1 MKLDNNDKLI
11 QVLLVGNE
19 KDIILSTSKGKCVRF
34 STDDV
39 RVFSG
44 RTSMGV
50 RGIKL
55 QNNDRI
61 ISASVLNSIDIN
73 TDEREEYLKYSSA
86 IRRKEKR
93 KVSIEKNRLNTIQD
107 KEEFLLSVTE
117 NGFGKRS
124 SSYEYRKTRR
134 GGQGILN
141 IETSERNGGVVASFP
156 VDEEE
161 EVMLVTN
168 KGKLIRL
175 PVNGIRIAGRVTQGV
190 TLLNTEKTERVV
202 SVTRVKKNID

>member
-1 MKLDNNDKLI
+1 MHSLE
-11 QVLLVGNE
+11 Q
-19 KDIILSTSKGKCVRF
+19 
-34 STDDV
+34 
-39 RVFSG
+39 
-44 RTSMGV
+44 
-50 RGIKL
+50 
-55 QNNDRI
+55 
-61 ISASVLNSIDIN
+61 
-73 TDEREEYLKYSSA
+73 
-86 IRRKEKR
+86 
-93 KVSIEKNRLNTIQD
+93 
-107 KEEFLLSVTE
+107 FLLSVTE

-156 VDEEE
+156 VLEEE

-190 TLLNTEKTERVV
+190 TLLNTEKSERVV
-202 SVTRVKKNID
+202 SVTKVKMNIEQGTDE

>member
-1 MKLDNNDKLI
+1 
-11 QVLLVGNE
+11 
-19 KDIILSTSKGKCVRF
+19 
-34 STDDV
+34 
-39 RVFSG
+39 
-44 RTSMGV
+44 MGV

-73 TDEREEYLKYSSA
+73 TDEREEYLKYNSA

-93 KVSIEKNRLNTIQD
+93 KVSIEKNRLNIIKD

-156 VDEEE
+156 VVEDE

-202 SVTRVKKNID
+202 SVTRVKKNLE

>member
-1 MKLDNNDKLI
+1 M
-11 QVLLVGNE
+11 
-19 KDIILSTSKGKCVRF
+19 
-34 STDDV
+34 
-39 RVFSG
+39 
-44 RTSMGV
+44 
-50 RGIKL
+50 
-55 QNNDRI
+55 
-61 ISASVLNSIDIN
+61 
-73 TDEREEYLKYSSA
+73 KYSSA
-86 IRRKEKR
+86 IRRKETR

-156 VDEEE
+156 VVEDE

-168 KGKLIRL
+168 NGKLIRL

-202 SVTRVKKNID
+202 SVTIVKKNIE

>member
-1 MKLDNNDKLI
+1 M
-11 QVLLVGNE
+11 
-19 KDIILSTSKGKCVRF
+19 
-34 STDDV
+34 
-39 RVFSG
+39 
-44 RTSMGV
+44 
-50 RGIKL
+50 
-55 QNNDRI
+55 
-61 ISASVLNSIDIN
+61 
-73 TDEREEYLKYSSA
+73 KYSSA

-156 VDEEE
+156 VVEDE

-202 SVTRVKKNID
+202 SVTRVKKNIE